1 MGELKYLSKPEFMN
15 HFIKVTKGLTKKE
28 IAVLVWELLNETWT
42 DGHNFGK
49 GKGGC
54 DD

>member
-1 MGELKYLSKPEFMN
+1 MKELKYLSKPEFIN
-15 HFIKVTKGLTKKE
+15 HFINVTKGLTKKE
-28 IAVLVWELLNETWT
+28 IAILVWELLNRTWT

-49 GKGGC
+49 DEGGM